1 MKHDLPTH
9 GVKFS
14 ERYWKKLLDEID
26 SNKDGLIS
34 YEEFK
39 TYMLDMNKKSAL
51 LKQSYSSMEG
61 TSI

>member
-39 TYMLDMNKKSAL
+39 TYMLDMNKKS
-51 LKQSYSSMEG
+51 M
-61 TSI
+61 